1 VGAAR
6 LIPDFAEFTIGRA
19 HRVRPLAGPMA
30 GSGRTRRLHPGD
42 QVGGD
47 MLELFPS
54 PAAGPFGRRLKRE
67 RGARVRVTVA
77 TGFLGAGKTTLV
89 RHFLKCPE
97 GAGTAVIVNEFG
109 ESGIDDALLRSSSDN
124 VALLGNGCL
133 CCNVR
138 SDLAV
143 TLRRLIADRERG
155 VVPHFGRIVIET
167 SGLAD
172 PSPILTTFATDRA
185 LGGHFHV
192 EAVIAVIAAP
202 NGLDTIETFAEARR
216 QIILAD
222 RIVISKTDIAEED
235 APAILTRTLREL
247 NPRARIIEAVAGRVD
262 PQWILAEEIGERAAG
277 FMADCAAHTDDITSF
292 TLVEDE
298 PIAWD
303 AFARTM
309 ETLVALRGPDLLRVK
324 GFLNVAGCTGPVVVQ
339 FVQHLAHPPFE
350 LERWPDGDRRTRV
363 VFIARNLSERQVKG
377 LLASVREV
385 LTPDPALRSPPA
397 TVRPAAR

>member
-1 VGAAR
+1 LAR
-6 LIPDFAEFTIGRA
+6 LIPDFAA
-19 HRVRPLAGPMA
+19 LN
-30 GSGRTRRLHPGD
+30 PGYQFY
-42 QVGGD
+42 QVGGV
-47 MLELFPS
+47 MLELFSS
-54 PAAGPFGRRLKRE
+54 PTAGPFGRRLKRE
-67 RGARVRVTVA
+67 RGARVPVTVV

-89 RHFLKCPE
+89 RHFLRRPE
-97 GAGTAVIVNEFG
+97 GASTAVIVNEFG

-185 LGGHFHV
+185 LGGECHV

-202 NGLDTIETFAEARR
+202 NGLHTIETFAEARR

-222 RIVISKTDIAEED
+222 RIVISKTDIADAD
-235 APAILTRTLREL
+235 APAVLTRTLREL
-247 NPRARIIEAVAGRVD
+247 NPRARIIEAVAGRLD
-262 PQWILAEEIGERAAG
+262 PQWILAEETGERAAG
-277 FMADCAAHTDDITSF
+277 FMADCATHTDNIMSF

-298 PIAWD
+298 PIMWD

-339 FVQHLAHPPFE
+339 FVQHLAHPPVE
-350 LERWPDGDRRTRV
+350 LERWPDGDRRSRV

-377 LLASVREV
+377 LLAAVRAV
-385 LTPDPALRSPPA
+385 A
-397 TVRPAAR
+397 T